1 MPKKEITMSIQIG
14 IAGLGW
20 AASGH
25 IPAFNANPDAEI
37 VAVCSSKSGADAK
50 CMAGATVAVYTDYD
64 EFLKHPG
71 MQVVDIC
78 TPHHMHAPM
87 AIQAANAG
95 KHLMIEKPL
104 ATAYEDLLA
113 MRDAIAKAGV
123 LSTVYFELRFI
134 PHYQLV
140 KSLLAQGLLG
150 KVHFLEVDYYHGIGP
165 WYMQHAWN
173 VKKEVGVS
181 ALVTAGCHALDGLLY
196 FKDCE
201 VDEVFGYSTKSAAE
215 WAQDYEYDSTSVAV
229 IKFADGTTGKITSCV
244 DCRQP
249 YVFNVRLVGSEGTL
263 MQDKLA
269 TTLLKGVNKEEWIDI
284 PTTEATSGDVL
295 DHPYPPQ
302 VNEFVECV
310 KTGKDS
316 IINFAE
322 AFKTHRVIFAIDKAI
337 NEGRPV
343 KLSELG
349 V

>member
-1 MPKKEITMSIQIG
+1 MSKIKIG

-25 IPAFNANPDAEI
+25 IPAFCANPDCEV
-37 VAVCSSKSGADAK
+37 VAACTCKAPGVAQAMCGSDI
-50 CMAGATVAVYTDYD
+50 TVYSDFD
-64 EFLKHPG
+64 EMLKHPG
-71 MQVVDIC
+71 LQVVDIC
-78 TPHHMHAPM
+78 TPHHMHASM
-87 AIQAANAG
+87 AIKAANAG
-95 KHLMIEKPL
+95 KHLMIEKPV
-104 ATAYEDLLA
+104 ATKYEDLIA
-113 MRDAIAKAGV
+113 MRDAIQNAGV

-140 KSLLAQGLLG
+140 KSLIGQGLLG
-150 KVHFLEVDYYHGIGP
+150 TVHFIEVDYYHGIGP

-173 VKKEVGVS
+173 VKKEIGVS
-181 ALVTAGCHALDGLLY
+181 ALITAGCHALDGLLY
-196 FKDCE
+196 FKDTE
-201 VDEVFGYSTKSAAE
+201 VDEVFGYSTKSSAE

-229 IKFADGTTGKITSCV
+229 LKFADGTTGKITSCV

-249 YVFNVRLVGSEGTL
+249 YVFNIHLVGSEGTIL
-263 MQDKLA
+263 GNKLSSTKIA
-269 TTLLKGVNKEEWIDI
+269 GVNKEEWIDI

-302 VNEFVECV
+302 VNDFMECL
-310 KTGKDS
+310 KAGRDS
-316 IINFAE
+316 SINFAE

-343 KLSELG
+343 KLSELP